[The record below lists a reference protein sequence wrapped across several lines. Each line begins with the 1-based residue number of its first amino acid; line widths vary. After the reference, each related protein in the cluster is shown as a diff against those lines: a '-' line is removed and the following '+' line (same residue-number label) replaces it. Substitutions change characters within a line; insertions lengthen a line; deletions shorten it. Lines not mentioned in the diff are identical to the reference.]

1 MARARSHHW
10 PHSMWLKGWLLN
22 KQDTTP
28 SGLQPITGITRGDTA
43 MNLVI
48 ARDKGM
54 QGRVACGIAIK
65 LKL

>member
-1 MARARSHHW
+1 M
-10 PHSMWLKGWLLN
+10 
-22 KQDTTP
+22 
-28 SGLQPITGITRGDTA
+28 GITRGDTA

-54 QGRVACGIAIK
+54 QGRVAVGISIK